1 MKLARRVILA
11 VALAIA
17 FHSGAQA
24 ADKTDS
30 VTLSAT
36 HKQIQLFRP
45 TRENK
50 PLKLNTFCLDASANI
65 LACTSDG
72 QKHYL
77 QTYSPELLLMKEVEL
92 PFNATAVNVAKDGSI
107 YVAGNGRISKIAD
120 GKVALDQ
127 TTPNVGDKETLK
139 ARLEKLGKEQYEQY
153 SEPVKTQVQAI
164 QERIEK
170 IEAKGEEKI
179 SDRDKKRLATLKQQ
193 KQVYE
198 ESLQAYKDHFTNVD
212 QLMEGA
218 MSVTALAVNSN
229 NVFIA
234 CSSFESSGY
243 EVWKMKLDLTEPTR
257 LLDKLGGCCGQFDI
271 QVNDENLILA
281 ENTKFKVGLL
291 DLEGKRLSDFG
302 QSNRMGGEGFGSCCN
317 PMNVRC
323 CSNGDILTAESSI
336 GTIKRYDKEGN
347 LQAVIGKAKIG
358 GGCKH
363 VPLGYDTERDRYYMM
378 YQDKSSICVLVPI
391 GEAPDETADEK
402 LAKEAK
408 AGLGKQLIGSWSL
421 DGKRPAPYQPPAI
434 AEGDNDGDIILA
446 ASDEDP
452 FLSKLMEFSEDGK
465 LQTHTDSMEWA
476 CVRQENKRLSIEMVM
491 GGSPYDLVIDFTSA
505 DEITISSVLGDQ
517 VYSTKKYQRIKENDA
532 QVESKS
538 KKSGGDE

>member
-11 VALAIA
+11 IAIAIA
-17 FHSGAQA
+17 FHTGAQA
-24 ADKTDS
+24 SDKTDS
-30 VTLSAT
+30 ATLSAT

-45 TRENK
+45 SRQDK
-50 PLKLNTFCLDASANI
+50 PLRLNTFCLDASANI

-72 QKHYL
+72 QKHFL
-77 QTYSPELLLMKEVEL
+77 QTYSPDLKLVREVEL

-107 YVAGNGRISKIAD
+107 YVAGNGRMGKVVD

-127 TTPNVGDKETLK
+127 TTPNVGDKATLK
-139 ARLEKLGKEQYEQY
+139 ARLEKLGQEQYEQY
-153 SEPVKTQVQAI
+153 AESVKTQVQAI

-170 IEAKGEEKI
+170 IEAKGEDKI
-179 SDRDKKRLATLKQQ
+179 AERDKKRLATLKQQ
-193 KQVYE
+193 KQTYE
-198 ESLQAYKDHFTNVD
+198 ESLQAYKEHFTNVD

-218 MSVTALAVNSN
+218 MSVTALAVNSK

-234 CSSFESSGY
+234 CSGFESSGY
-243 EVWKMKLDLTEPTR
+243 EVWKMNLDLSQPTR

-391 GEAPDETADEK
+391 AEAPEETADEK

-408 AGLGKQLIGSWSL
+408 AGLGKQLVGSWSF
-421 DGKRPAPYQPPAI
+421 DGKRPAPYQPPAVP
-434 AEGDNDGDIILA
+434 EGDGEAVEFA
-446 ASDEDP
+446 ASEEDP

-465 LQTHTDSMEWA
+465 LQTHTDSLEWA
-476 CVRQENKRLSIEMVM
+476 CVRQENKRLSIEMFM
-491 GGSPYDLVIDFTSA
+491 GGSPYDLVIDFTGT
-505 DEITISSVLGDQ
+505 DEISISSVLGDQ
-517 VYSTKKYQRIKENDA
+517 VYSTKKYLRIKEADT
-532 QVESKS
+532 QVEAKS
-538 KKSGGDE
+538 KKSGGEE

>member
-1 MKLARRVILA
+1 MKLARRVII
-11 VALAIA
+11 ALALAFA

-24 ADKTDS
+24 SDKKDPE
-30 VTLSAT
+30 TLSAT

-45 TRENK
+45 SRDNK

-72 QKHYL
+72 QKHFL
-77 QTYSPELLLMKEVEL
+77 QTYSPDLKLSQEVEL
-92 PFNATAVNVAKDGSI
+92 PFNATAVNVAKNGSI
-107 YVAGNGRISKIAD
+107 YVAGNGRIGKIAS
-120 GKVALDQ
+120 GKVTLDQ
-127 TTPNVGDKETLK
+127 ATPNIGDKESLK
-139 ARLEKLGKEQYEQY
+139 ARLEKMGKEQYEQY
-153 SEPVKTQVQAI
+153 SESVKTQVQAI
-164 QERIEK
+164 QDRIEK
-170 IEAKGEEKI
+170 IEAKEADKI

-198 ESLQAYKDHFTNVD
+198 ESLQAYKDHFMNVD

-218 MSVTALAVNSN
+218 LSVTALAVNSQ

-234 CSSFESSGY
+234 CSSFEGSGY
-243 EVWKMKLDLTEPTR
+243 EVWKMKLDLSEPTR

-271 QVNDENLILA
+271 QVSDENLILA

-378 YQDKSSICVLVPI
+378 YQDKNSICVLVPI
-391 GEAPDETADEK
+391 AEAPEETADEK

-408 AGLGKQLIGSWSL
+408 AGLGKQLVGSWSL
-421 DGKRPAPYQPPAI
+421 DGKRPEPYQPPA
-434 AEGDNDGDIILA
+434 AGENDGDIFISNV
-446 ASDEDP
+446 SDEDDP
-452 FLSKLMEFSEDGK
+452 FLSKLMEFAQDGK
-465 LQTHTDSMEWA
+465 LKTHTSELEWG
-476 CVRQENKRLSIEMVM
+476 CVRQENKRLSIELIMQ
-491 GGSPYDLVIDFTSA
+491 GSPYDLVIDFTGT
-505 DEITISSVLGDQ
+505 DEITISSILGDQ
-517 VYSTKKYQRIKENDA
+517 VYSTKKYQRIKEADA
-532 QVESKS
+532 QAEASS
-538 KKSGGDE
+538 KKSGGE